1 MIEANAKTSNS
12 PMESKTAAT
21 QFFIPEFFKAM
32 DTRGWLYSNYVRTL
46 LCVVARQLQDQADYL
61 RKLSSVTRPAKA
73 LDCHAEF
80 VHNLMTSWTSE
91 GQRLVDES
99 LHQVKADPSKTPPTA
114 H

>member
-12 PMESKTAAT
+12 SMESKTAAP

-46 LCVVARQLQDQADYL
+46 LCVAAHQLQDQADYL
-61 RKLSSVTRPAKA
+61 RKLSSVTRPAEA

-80 VHNLMTSWTSE
+80 IHNLMTSWTSE
-91 GQRLVDES
+91 GHRLVDER
-99 LHQVKADPSKTPPTA
+99 LHPHQARCFRRSKR
-114 H
+114 